1 MKCERIN
8 DNLSNHSPRGENK
21 FETGDSLVPLSLF
34 VHFLTAQKRTQVTK
48 KNAVARVKT
57 FDDRLGESA

>member
-8 DNLSNHSPRGENK
+8 DNLSNHSPLGENK
-21 FETGDSLVPLSLF
+21 FETGDSLAPLSLF
-34 VHFLTAQKRTQVTK
+34 VHFLTAQNRTQMT
-48 KNAVARVKT
+48 KNAVVRVKT